1 MTVIE
6 AYKTECFI
14 QNREIPFIAILNKET
29 DKAEL
34 DYADEYLETHHDF
47 EVSKSVFVEK
57 HNCVYIELVD

>member
-29 DKAEL
+29 GKTEL
-34 DYADEYLETHHDF
+34 DYADEYLETHHDL
-47 EVSKSVFVEK
+47 EVSKSLFVEK
-57 HNCVYIELVD
+57 HNCVYIELL